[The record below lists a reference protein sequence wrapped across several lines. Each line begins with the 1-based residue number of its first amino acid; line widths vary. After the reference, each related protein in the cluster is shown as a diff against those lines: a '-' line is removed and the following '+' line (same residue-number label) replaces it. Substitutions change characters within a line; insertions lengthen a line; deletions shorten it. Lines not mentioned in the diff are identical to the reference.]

1 MCIDD
6 IYLTKPKTKF
16 TIEKGCSENFTF
28 TCASMQGWRK
38 TMEDAIIKEKLST
51 GEYLFGILDGHG
63 GFEVSSVVSKYLPRF
78 LESNIKF
85 RNKQYEESLME
96 SFINIDK
103 WLITSEGL
111 NALVEERY
119 QMPVEDLINNIKNQK
134 KNFNK
139 QIFDLS
145 ELAKLAPKKI
155 VELIGS
161 SIIDESGTTANIIL
175 ITKDSIYC
183 ANIGDSRSVGIQKG
197 KAIIMS
203 FDHKPNH
210 AKERS
215 RICQAGGFVA
225 DGRVCGSLSLSRA
238 FGDYQ
243 YKDDMVIAIPEIRVF
258 KNIQMIF
265 MACDG
270 IWEGLN
276 DYGEN
281 LTQKIFKNNKESSEE
296 KLKSLM
302 NQILA
307 PSMTEETIWGLDNMS
322 CILIDFKNQQIKN
335 NKQPLKIRKTIKKQ
349 KI

>member
-1 MCIDD
+1 MSIDD
-6 IYLTKPKTKF
+6 IYLTKPKTKL
-16 TIEKGCSENFTF
+16 TIESGQSDDFTF

-38 TMEDAIIKEKLST
+38 SMEDSIIKEKLST

-85 RNKQYEESLME
+85 RNKQYEESLKE
-96 SFINIDK
+96 SFIDIDK

-111 NALVEERY
+111 NALVEERF
-119 QMPVEDLINNIKNQK
+119 QMSVDDVIKNIKNQK

-139 QIFDLS
+139 QFFDIS
-145 ELAKLAPKKI
+145 ELAKLTPKKI
-155 VELIGS
+155 VELIGT

-197 KAIIMS
+197 KAVIMS
-203 FDHKPNH
+203 FDHKPTH
-210 AKERS
+210 AIERS

-225 DGRVCGSLSLSRA
+225 DGRVCGALSLSRA

-243 YKDDMVIAIPEIRVF
+243 YKDDMVIAIPDIRVF
-258 KNIQMIF
+258 KNVQMIF

-276 DYGEN
+276 DYGEY
-281 LTQKIFKNNKESSEE
+281 LTQKIYKNIKESSEQ
-296 KLKSLM
+296 KLKTIM

-307 PSMTEETIWGLDNMS
+307 PSMTEATVWGLDNMS
-322 CILIDFKNQQIKN
+322 CILIEFKNQQIKN
-335 NKQPLKIRKTIKKQ
+335 KKQPLKIKKNIKKQ
-349 KI
+349 KK

>member
-16 TIEKGCSENFTF
+16 TIESGQNDDFTY

-85 RNKQYEESLME
+85 RNKKYEESLME
-96 SFINIDK
+96 SFIDIDK
-103 WLITSEGL
+103 WLITPEGL
-111 NALVEERY
+111 NALVEERF
-119 QMPVEDLINNIKNQK
+119 QMSIEDVIKNIKDQK
-134 KNFNK
+134 KQFNK
-139 QIFDLS
+139 QLYDLS
-145 ELAKLAPKKI
+145 ELSKLAPKKI
-155 VELIGS
+155 VELIGT

-175 ITKDSIYC
+175 VTKDQIYC

-197 KAIIMS
+197 KPIIMS
-203 FDHKPNH
+203 FDHKPTH

-215 RICQAGGFVA
+215 RICNAGGFVA
-225 DGRVCGSLSLSRA
+225 DGRVCGALSLSRA

-276 DYGEN
+276 DNGEN
-281 LTQKIFKNNKESSEE
+281 LTQKLYKNNKEQSEQ
-296 KLKSLM
+296 KLKSIM

-307 PSMTEETIWGLDNMS
+307 PSMTEQTVWGLDNMS
-322 CILIDFKNQQIKN
+322 CILIEFKNLQQKN
-335 NKQPLKIRKTIKKQ
+335 NKSTLKIKKTIKKQ
-349 KI
+349 KK

>member
-1 MCIDD
+1 MSIDD
-6 IYLTKPKTKF
+6 IYLKKPKTKF
-16 TIEKGCSENFTF
+16 TIESGSSDDFTF

-85 RNKQYEESLME
+85 RNKQYEESLRE
-96 SFINIDK
+96 SFIAIDK

-111 NALVEERY
+111 QALVEEKY
-119 QMPVEDLINNIKNQK
+119 QMPVDDLIKNIKNQK
-134 KNFNK
+134 KQLNK
-139 QIFDLS
+139 EFFDLS
-145 ELAKLAPKKI
+145 QLAKLASKKI
-155 VELIGS
+155 VELIGT
-161 SIIDESGTTANIIL
+161 SIIDESGSTANIIL
-175 ITKDSIYC
+175 ITKDSVYC

-203 FDHKPNH
+203 FDHKPTH

-225 DGRVCGSLSLSRA
+225 DGRVCGALSLSRA

-281 LTQKIFKNNKESSEE
+281 ITQKIFKNNREPSDE

-335 NKQPLKIRKTIKKQ
+335 NKKPLKIKKTIKKQ
-349 KI
+349 KK